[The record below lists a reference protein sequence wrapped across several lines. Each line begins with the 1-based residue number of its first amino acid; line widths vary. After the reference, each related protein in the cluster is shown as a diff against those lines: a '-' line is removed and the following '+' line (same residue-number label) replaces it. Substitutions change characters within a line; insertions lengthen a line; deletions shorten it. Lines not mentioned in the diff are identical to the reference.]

1 MADIVKVASLWTSWI
16 GPRLVDR
23 ATPSMGTLVC
33 RPGNPPH
40 RPDALVSNQRT
51 HSCPTLSA
59 RARPAPANTS
69 YLVRPPDRS
78 GVRRRVLTVLA
89 ALVFAAALLDLGL
102 DGLIPFGLLVAF
114 GLGSGSVDARRSVV
128 LSRRNFA
135 VSAVM
140 VAAFAWF
147 WLWHLQLTE
156 STLLLTAGSLIALPL
171 TLQESDESG
180 ASSAPSRSPDATSSW
195 PSGRWWSSSTSTT
208 RTGRASTC

>member
-1 MADIVKVASLWTSWI
+1 MADIVNGASLWTSWI
-16 GPRLVDR
+16 SPRLMDR

-59 RARPAPANTS
+59 RARPTPASTS
-69 YLVRPPDRS
+69 YLVRPPDS
-78 GVRRRVLTVLA
+78 PASDAWVLTVVA
-89 ALVFAAALLDLGL
+89 VLVFAAALLDLGL

-114 GLGSGSVDARRSVV
+114 GLGSGDVDARRSVV
-128 LSRRNFA
+128 LSRRNVA

-156 STLLLTAGSLIALPL
+156 STLLLTAGSLIVLPL
-171 TLQESDESG
+171 TLQESETSG
-180 ASSAPSRSPDATSSW
+180 A
-195 PSGRWWSSSTSTT
+195 
-208 RTGRASTC
+208 